1 MNVIFR
7 VDASVEIGS
16 GHVMRCLT
24 LADELKRI
32 GADAAFICRDAPG
45 NLCDFVE
52 EYGFTAYRLP
62 DEERMSSDWAAD
74 AERTKAILK
83 RLAAPVQW
91 LIVDHYGLDARW
103 EAALREMAGN
113 MLVIDDLANRPHQC
127 DLLLDQNLH
136 ERMKT
141 RYDSLIPSSCRQLL
155 GPSFALLRPQFRQAR
170 ERSGE
175 RDGVIRRLH
184 VCFGGSDPTNETI
197 KVLQAID
204 SLQMPDMAVDVVV
217 GKANPHRELV
227 ERFCESRPNAFYHCQ
242 VENMAE
248 LMTKADLAIGAG
260 GVTMWERCCVGLPAI
275 TIVVAENQRE
285 ATLAAAGKGAV
296 RNLGWH
302 ADVQTRNIA
311 QALHDL
317 MEEPALLKRMSEQA
331 KALVNFESSTS
342 IHPVVQAMLEV
353 ES

>member
-7 VDASVEIGS
+7 VDASVDMGS

-24 LADELKRI
+24 LADELKRV
-32 GADAAFICRDAPG
+32 GADASFICRDAPG
-45 NLCDFVE
+45 NLCDYVE
-52 EYGFTAYRLP
+52 EYGFTVYRLP
-62 DEERMSSDWAAD
+62 DEGRASEDWATD
-74 AERTKAILK
+74 AQQTIATLK
-83 RLAAPVQW
+83 GMAAPIQW
-91 LIVDHYGLDARW
+91 LVVDHYVLDARW
-103 EAALREMAGN
+103 EAALREMAAN
-113 MLVIDDLANRPHQC
+113 VLVIDDLANRPHHC

-136 ERMKT
+136 ERMKM
-141 RYDSLIPSSCRQLL
+141 RYGSLIPSSCRQLL

-170 ERSGE
+170 GRSGE

-197 KVLQAID
+197 KALQAID
-204 SLQMPDMAVDVVV
+204 SLQMPEIAVDVVV
-217 GKANPHRELV
+217 GNANPHRELV
-227 ERFCESRPNAFYHCQ
+227 ERYCESRPYAYYHCQ

-248 LMTKADLAIGAG
+248 LMAKADLAIGAG
-260 GVTMWERCCVGLPAI
+260 GVSMWERCCTGLPAI

-285 ATLAAAGKGAV
+285 ATHAAAGRGAV

-302 ADVQTRNIA
+302 ADVQPRDIA
-311 QALHDL
+311 QALQDL
-317 MEEPALLKRMSEQA
+317 LEEPASLKRMGEQA